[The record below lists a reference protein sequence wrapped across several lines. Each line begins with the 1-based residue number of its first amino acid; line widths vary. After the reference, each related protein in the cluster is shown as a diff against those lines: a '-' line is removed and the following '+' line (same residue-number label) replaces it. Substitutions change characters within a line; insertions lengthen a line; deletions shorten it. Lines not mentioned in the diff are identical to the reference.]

1 MLSNNE
7 LEKCGVFTFENYG
20 DKFYNSDI
28 IIGNGFSINL
38 CERLNYKALHDLFLK
53 TSSKELEEIFKL
65 LGTSNFELI
74 LDTIEKT
81 NIISQSLGVNI
92 SSLPRLINELK
103 DGLIISIQ
111 NTHPRY
117 AETNMHILRSLAA
130 ELSIFR
136 NIFTTNYDIFL
147 YKIILANNELV
158 KLNLLKSIEFQDA
171 FYEELN
177 PTQLGF
183 GDIDDSRKQIFYLH
197 GALFLYSE
205 KSVTYKLRKIDASVE
220 FINLIRRE
228 VQNNNFPL
236 FVSEGSSEAKRE
248 RINSNYY
255 LRECSERLKNNNND
269 CLTSYGFS
277 FSSPDNHIVDY
288 ISKSKI
294 KQILISIYP
303 DYDSI
308 KDLEIELSRLRN
320 LFGNLE
326 VLFYDS
332 RSLFSFDYPK
342 HNY

>member
-7 LEKCGVFTFENYG
+7 LEESGVFTFENYG
-20 DKFYNSDI
+20 DKFYDSDI

-53 TSSKELEEIFKL
+53 TSSNELKEIFRL

-81 NIISQSLGVNI
+81 NIISHSLGVNI
-92 SSLPRLINELK
+92 PSLPTLINELK
-103 DGLIISIQ
+103 NGLIISIQ
-111 NTHPRY
+111 DTHPKY
-117 AETNMHILRSLAA
+117 AETNMHILRSLAT

-147 YKIILANNELV
+147 YKIILANNELI
-158 KLNLLKSIEFQDA
+158 KLNLLNSLEFQDA
-171 FYEELN
+171 FYEDLN

-183 GDIDDSRKQIFYLH
+183 GDIDENKRQIYYLH
-197 GALFLYSE
+197 GALFLYTQ
-205 KSVTYKLRKIDASVE
+205 KSITYKLRKIDSSVE

-255 LRECSERLKNNNND
+255 LRECSERLKNSKND

-277 FSSPDNHIVDY
+277 FSSPDKHIVDY
-288 ISKSKI
+288 INKSKT
-294 KQILISIYP
+294 KEILISIYP
-303 DYDSI
+303 NYDLK

-320 LFGNLE
+320 LFGNIS

-332 RSLFSFDYPK
+332 RSLFCFDFPK
-342 HNY
+342 FNY